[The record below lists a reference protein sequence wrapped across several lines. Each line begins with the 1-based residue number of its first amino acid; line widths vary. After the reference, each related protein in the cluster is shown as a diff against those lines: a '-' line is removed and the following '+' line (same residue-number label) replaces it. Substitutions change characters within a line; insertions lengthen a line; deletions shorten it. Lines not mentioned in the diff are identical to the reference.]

1 MDQSHVIAVSV
12 GNTRTKVATF
22 KHPSQG
28 RDVATL
34 EAVANTDRAAIIKAV
49 VDAAGEN
56 AESSVI
62 LLASVNDPIA
72 DPIERELKGMNFDQV
87 MRVGKDLPVPIEIAV
102 EQPTSV
108 GVDRLLNALG
118 AYSTLKQAVIV
129 IDCGTATV
137 VDFVDGEGTFQGGC
151 IAPGAATMLKALHE
165 HTAKLPSLQF
175 ALPDVSR
182 GPFGKDTA
190 HAMQLGA
197 AAAVRGMVHHLID
210 VYAEY
215 YEAYPQVVATG
226 GDAVT
231 LFSQDELVEKVV
243 TDLQL
248 RGIKEAWNQ
257 AVHEDVEGE
266 DRGSRHHVER
276 DDDEDGNGN
285 DE

>member
-22 KHPSQG
+22 KHASQG

-49 VDAAGEN
+49 QDAAGEL
-56 AESSVI
+56 AETSII
-62 LLASVNDPIA
+62 LVASVNDPVA

-102 EQPTSV
+102 EQPASV

-118 AYSTLKQAVIV
+118 AYATLKQAVVV

-165 HTAKLPSLQF
+165 NTAKLPSVQF
-175 ALPDVSR
+175 SVPDVSR

-210 VYAEY
+210 VYAEF

-226 GDAVT
+226 GDAPA
-231 LFSQDELVEKVV
+231 LFAQDDLVEKVV

-257 AVHEDVEGE
+257 AINDDEEDQ
-266 DRGSRHHVER
+266 GSRHGAER
-276 DDDEDGNGN
+276 DDDED
-285 DE
+285 DREE

>member
-12 GNTRTKVATF
+12 GNTRTKIATF

-34 EAVANTDRAAIIKAV
+34 EAVTNTDLPAIIKAV
-49 VDAAGEN
+49 KDAAGEQDQ
-56 AESSVI
+56 SSVI
-62 LLASVNDPIA
+62 LIASVNDPIA
-72 DPIERELKGMNFDQV
+72 DPLEKQLKGMTFEDV
-87 MRVGKDLPVPIEIAV
+87 LRVGRDVPVPIEMAV
-102 EQPTSV
+102 EQPSSV

-118 AYSTLKQAVIV
+118 AFATLKQACVV
-129 IDCGTATV
+129 IDCGTATT
-137 VDFVDGEGTFQGGC
+137 VDFVDGEGTFQGGS
-151 IAPGAATMLKALHE
+151 IAPGASMMLKSLHE
-165 HTAKLPSLQF
+165 HTAKLPSVNF
-175 ALPDVSR
+175 AVPDASR

-197 AAAVRGMVHHLID
+197 VAAVRGLVHHLID

-226 GDAVT
+226 GDAAA
-231 LFSQDELVEKVV
+231 LFSHDDLVERIV

-257 AVHEDVEGE
+257 AVNGDQAEEDSPR
-266 DRGSRHHVER
+266 DRFDDGNDR
-276 DDDEDGNGN
+276 DDE
-285 DE
+285 

>member
-22 KHPSQG
+22 KHASQG

-49 VDAAGEN
+49 QDAAGEL
-56 AESSVI
+56 AETSII
-62 LLASVNDPIA
+62 LVASVNDPVA

-102 EQPTSV
+102 EQPASV

-118 AYSTLKQAVIV
+118 AYATLKQAVIV

-175 ALPDVSR
+175 AVPDVSR

-210 VYAEY
+210 VYAEF

-226 GDAVT
+226 GDAPA
-231 LFSQDELVEKVV
+231 LFARDELVEKVV

-257 AVHEDVEGE
+257 AINDDEEDQ
-266 DRGSRHHVER
+266 GSRHGAER
-276 DDDEDGNGN
+276 DDDEDDR

>member
-1 MDQSHVIAVSV
+1 MDSSHVIAVSV
-12 GNTRTKVATF
+12 GNTRTKIATF
-22 KHPSQG
+22 KLASQG

-34 EAVANTDRAAIIKAV
+34 EAVANADQPGILKAIS
-49 VDAAGEN
+49 DAAGEQ

-62 LLASVNDPIA
+62 LLASVNDGIA
-72 DPIERELKGMNFDQV
+72 DPLERHLKGMTFDQV
-87 MRVGKDLPVPIEIAV
+87 LRVGRDLPVPIQIAV
-102 EQPTSV
+102 EAPGSV

-118 AYSTLKQAVIV
+118 AYATLKQACIV

-175 ALPDVSR
+175 AVADVSR

-190 HAMQLGA
+190 HAMQLGV

-210 VYAEY
+210 VYAEH

-226 GDAVT
+226 GDAAA
-231 LFSQDELVEKVV
+231 LFAQDDLVEKVV
-243 TDLQL
+243 MDLQL

-257 AVHEDVEGE
+257 AVNADADEYDG
-266 DRGSRHHVER
+266 RAPKYG
-276 DDDEDGNGN
+276 DDDEDER